1 MEGPGQIWC
10 LDSGSPT
17 NHDIGMRAD
26 NIQAYNG
33 MSLAYVRAR
42 KPGRIKLIVR
52 GDHIAPS
59 GIVIEALD

>member
-1 MEGPGQIWC
+1 
-10 LDSGSPT
+10 
-17 NHDIGMRAD
+17 MRAD

-33 MSLAYVRAR
+33 MSLAYVQAR